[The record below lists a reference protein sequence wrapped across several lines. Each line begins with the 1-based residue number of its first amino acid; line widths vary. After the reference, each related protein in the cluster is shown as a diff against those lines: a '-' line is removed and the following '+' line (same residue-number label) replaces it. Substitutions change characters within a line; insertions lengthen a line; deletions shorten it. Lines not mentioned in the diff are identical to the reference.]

1 MEGLPERDVTAL
13 LKDWSAGD
21 RQALER
27 LMPLVY
33 GELRKLAASY
43 LRVERRD
50 HTLQPTALVH
60 EAFLRLVDQRSV
72 DWANRAHFFG
82 IAAQMMRRILV
93 DHARKRHAAKRDAS
107 SFRVVTVLADEPE
120 PDSGPELLALD
131 RALGG
136 LERLD
141 PRQARIVE
149 LRFFAGLTVEET
161 AEVAG
166 ISTAT
171 VKREWRTARAWLK
184 REIDL
189 EAAGS

>member
-1 MEGLPERDVTAL
+1 MEGPPERDVTAL
-13 LKDWSAGD
+13 LKDWSGGD

-33 GELRKLAASY
+33 GELRKVAASY
-43 LRVERRD
+43 LRSERPD

-107 SFRVVTVLADEPE
+107 HYRVDTAIAGETE
-120 PDSGPELLALD
+120 PDQGPELLALD
-131 RALGG
+131 RALVG
-136 LERLD
+136 LEKLD
-141 PRQARIVE
+141 PRQARVVE

-161 AEVAG
+161 AEVVA

-184 REIDL
+184 REISL
-189 EAAGS
+189 EAD